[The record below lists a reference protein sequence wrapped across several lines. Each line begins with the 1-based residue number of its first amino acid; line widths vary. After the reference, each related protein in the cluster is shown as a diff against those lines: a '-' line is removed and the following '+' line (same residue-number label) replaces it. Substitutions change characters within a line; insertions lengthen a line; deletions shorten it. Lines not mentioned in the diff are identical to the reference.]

1 MHTHTCARAHTHTHT
16 HTHARTHTLSL
27 SLSLSLVGCWRLYR
41 QSALNPDSDFR
52 SKHILLSSALRETR
66 GIVLEKRKQLHLNGQ
81 KLQENLVNDF
91 SFANWKGRNFGSTR
105 GMLSYIL
112 IDPRLG
118 RGSFFLAL
126 DSQKRRPQCLHVRH
140 TIVAPPRSVLY
151 CLCPKNI
158 KNRQF
163 CSDVRSDVF

>member
-1 MHTHTCARAHTHTHT
+1 MNGALPRKSPEVLTKAFGYTHFITHARAHTRTHTHARARAHTHT

-91 SFANWKGRNFGSTR
+91 SFANWKGRN
-105 GMLSYIL
+105 LSL
-112 IDPRLG
+112 I
-118 RGSFFLAL
+118 
-126 DSQKRRPQCLHVRH
+126 H
-140 TIVAPPRSVLY
+140 I
-151 CLCPKNI
+151 
-158 KNRQF
+158 
-163 CSDVRSDVF
+163 